1 MKAILTSDLDR
12 TLIFS
17 NRTKLVDGD
26 YLTVEQ
32 VRGIDSSF
40 MSLKTH
46 ALLTELRQ
54 LINLVP
60 VTTRSLEQYR
70 RITVFQTDIQPEFA
84 VTTNGGVVL
93 RNGQVDE
100 NWQQLVATKMA
111 GLPLLFQ
118 DVLIKFATYLGDA
131 SVERVDPVDNLFF
144 VGYLDLKIF
153 DTDAMLEFKK
163 TLEKERWTCYLQ
175 GRKLYIMPDFL
186 TKGSAVQYIKSLST
200 YDWHGAAGDSQQ
212 DVSMMLIADEYF
224 IPQHAE
230 LAQLSDMT
238 IMSESS
244 SDFSE
249 AFLHY
254 VLAIIRKSETN
265 GLK

>member
-1 MKAILTSDLDR
+1 MRALLTSDLDR

-17 NRTKLVDGD
+17 NRTKLDDGD

-32 VRGIDSSF
+32 VRGVDSSF
-40 MSLKTH
+40 MSSKTH
-46 ALLTELRQ
+46 ALLTELHQ

-70 RITVFQTDIQPEFA
+70 RITVFQTDILPEFA

-100 NWQQLVATKMA
+100 YWQQLVATKMA
-111 GLPLLFQ
+111 DLPLLFD
-118 DVLIKFATYLGDA
+118 DVRTKFASYLSGA
-131 SVERVDPVDNLFF
+131 SVERVDPVDGLFF

-153 DTDAMLEFKK
+153 DRDAMMDFKK

-186 TKGSAVQYIKSLST
+186 TKGSAVQYIKSLSD

-238 IMSESS
+238 IMKERS

-249 AFLHY
+249 AFLQY
-254 VLAIIRKSETN
+254 VLEMIRKNKANE
-265 GLK
+265 LK